1 MRTTYSYVNGILDIQ
16 CISFYRRK
24 MADNRDQRIITP
36 MSRELICAIDDF
48 RFDKRLASRSEAIRR
63 LIELG
68 LKAAEREKERT

>member
-1 MRTTYSYVNGILDIQ
+1 
-16 CISFYRRK
+16 
-24 MADNRDQRIITP
+24 